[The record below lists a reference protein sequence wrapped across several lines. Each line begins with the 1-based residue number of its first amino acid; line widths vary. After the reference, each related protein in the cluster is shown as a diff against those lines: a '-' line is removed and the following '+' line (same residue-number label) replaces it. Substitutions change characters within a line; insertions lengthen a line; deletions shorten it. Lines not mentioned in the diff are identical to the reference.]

1 MVFLLSI
8 IFVLAAC
15 STHSISADD
24 STDNQETLMD
34 KGDTRIT
41 TTEDSKYQLHIQ
53 VILRNAEGHLI
64 GVTEGTY
71 GLYVPHKLTDNSFDT
86 LFGEKKIVTVDG
98 IKYEKV
104 QFGRDFNAMNYLGD
118 SGVGGLWLVE
128 VCGQL
133 SNELLDTECANIFEV
148 RTNQVVLEVGD
159 IITTNWVILRT
170 MN

>member
-1 MVFLLSI
+1 MKKITIVLLSV
-8 IFVLAAC
+8 IFVLVTG
-15 STHSISADD
+15 SIHYISADD
-24 STDNQETLMD
+24 STDSQEPGL
-34 KGDTRIT
+34 IV

-104 QFGRDFNAMNYLGD
+104 QFGRDFNAMAYLGQA
-118 SGVGGLWLVE
+118 GVGGLWLVQ
-128 VCGQL
+128 VCGEISKQF
-133 SNELLDTECANIFEV
+133 NDVECANIFEA

-159 IITTNWVILRT
+159 IVTTNWVILRT

>member
-1 MVFLLSI
+1 MI
-8 IFVLAAC
+8 A
-15 STHSISADD
+15 
-24 STDNQETLMD
+24 
-34 KGDTRIT
+34 
-41 TTEDSKYQLHIQ
+41 
-53 VILRNAEGHLI
+53 
-64 GVTEGTY
+64 VTETTGGIY
-71 GLYVPHKLTDNSFDT
+71 LDHKVTDKSFDT
-86 LFGEKKIVTVDG
+86 KLGEKEIVTVDG

-159 IITTNWVILRT
+159 IITTDWVILRT